1 MSRALLKFVRVSP
14 TKARLIAREVQ
25 GMNAELALAAL
36 EFMPNK
42 AAGIIAKVIASAVA
56 NGDFEP
62 EEVIITSCRVDKAA
76 VMKRWRPR
84 ARGTATR
91 IIKPTAHILVEVADA
106 ASVES
111 AKAAPAKAKEAPKKS
126 AAKAEKKAAPKKA
139 EAKKAEA
146 KPAAEKKSA
155 DKKPA
160 TKKPAAKK
168 AAAKGDDLTKIKGI
182 GKVYA
187 GKLQAEGIETFEAVA
202 NMSQEQIDMM
212 EEKYSFKGDFK
223 DSIADAKNFVTTKEA

>member
-1 MSRALLKFVRVSP
+1 MSTATLKFIRVSP

-42 AAGIIAKVIASAVA
+42 AAGIISKVIASAVA

-91 IIKPTAHILVEVADA
+91 IIKPTAHIFVEVADA
-106 ASVES
+106 TSVAKES
-111 AKAAPAKAKEAPKKS
+111 EAKPSKKPEAKEA
-126 AAKAEKKAAPKKA
+126 
-139 EAKKAEA
+139 
-146 KPAAEKKSA
+146 
-155 DKKPA
+155 
-160 TKKPAAKK
+160 KKPAAKK
-168 AAAKGDDLTKIKGI
+168 STTPKAEPKAEQNGDDLTKIKGI
-182 GKVYA
+182 GKVYMS
-187 GKLQAEGIETFEAVA
+187 KLNSEGIYTFDDVA
-202 NMSQEQIDMM
+202 NMTKEQIAMM
-212 EEKYSFKGDFK
+212 EEKYSFKGDFM
-223 DSIADAKNFVTTKEA
+223 DSIADAKNFANTKEA